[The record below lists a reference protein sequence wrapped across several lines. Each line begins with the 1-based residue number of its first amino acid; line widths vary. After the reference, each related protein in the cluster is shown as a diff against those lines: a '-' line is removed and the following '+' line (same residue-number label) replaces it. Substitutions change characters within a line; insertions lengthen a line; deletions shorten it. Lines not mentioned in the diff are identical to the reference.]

1 MFRFLL
7 EVLMTQVAA
16 GIIFQNGSILV
27 TRRGPGE
34 KHAGCWEFPGGKLEA
49 SETFQQCIER
59 EILEELG
66 VEVVADEILATSTYD
81 YSNGSV
87 ELTAILC
94 IAENMNIKL
103 TVHDRYR
110 FVAPKSLSDVDLLPA
125 DIPIA
130 IKLGEIYG

>member
-59 EILEELG
+59 ELLEELG
-66 VEVVADEILATSTYD
+66 LVVKANEIVATSTYN
-81 YSNGSV
+81 YSDGSV
-87 ELTAILC
+87 ELTAIFC
-94 IAENMNIKL
+94 IAENMAIKL
-103 TVHDRYR
+103 TVHDKYR
-110 FVAPKSLSDVDLLPA
+110 FVAPKSLSSVNLLPA

-130 IKLGEIYG
+130 IKLGDIYG

>member
-1 MFRFLL
+1 MIR
-7 EVLMTQVAA
+7 VAA
-16 GIIFQNGSILV
+16 GIIFQNHKILV

-59 EILEELG
+59 EILEEIGL
-66 VEVVADEILATSTYD
+66 VVKANEILATSTFS

-94 IAENMNIKL
+94 LAETMDIKL

-110 FVAPKSLSDVDLLPA
+110 FVAPKSLSSVDLLPA

-130 IKLGEIYG
+130 LKLGDIYG

>member
-1 MFRFLL
+1 MIR
-7 EVLMTQVAA
+7 VAA
-16 GIIFQNGSILV
+16 GIIFQNNKILV

-59 EILEELG
+59 EILEEIGL
-66 VEVVADEILATSTYD
+66 VVKANEILATSTYS

-94 IAENMNIKL
+94 TAENMDIKL

-110 FVAPKSLSDVDLLPA
+110 FIAPKSLSSVDLLPA

-130 IKLGEIYG
+130 IKLGDIYG

>member
-1 MFRFLL
+1 MSRFLL
-7 EVLMTQVAA
+7 EILMTQVAA
-16 GIIFQNGSILV
+16 GIIFQNEKILV

-59 EILEELG
+59 EILEEIGL
-66 VEVVADEILATSTYD
+66 VVKAGEILATSTYS

-125 DIPIA
+125 DIHIA

>member
-1 MFRFLL
+1 MIR
-7 EVLMTQVAA
+7 VAA
-16 GIIFQNGSILV
+16 GIIFQNNKILV

-59 EILEELG
+59 EILEEIGL
-66 VEVVADEILATSTYD
+66 VVKANEILATSTFS
-81 YSNGSV
+81 YSHGSV

-94 IAENMNIKL
+94 TAENMDIKL

-110 FVAPKSLSDVDLLPA
+110 FVAPKSLSSVDLLPA

-130 IKLGEIYG
+130 LKLGDIYG